1 MRELGILIKFE
12 YIKLFK
18 KRSTWII
25 LLLLL
30 AAGIF
35 GSVEMLIGNDTNNGL
50 SGTNYENMIKYKK
63 NALAL
68 SGGKIDTELIGEV
81 KQANLSYLERTV
93 NVRDVTKLN
102 QIYKETIEP
111 YESIMPLLSVG
122 YTGDYEATEFLAHL
136 TEENMDNFYPL
147 LLERQKQY
155 LKSDYLLTK
164 TEQEKLI
171 EYQAKIDIP
180 FSYSYDGGWQRI
192 RELLDSYGLI
202 FFIFGISICIA
213 PIFSGE
219 YSNKMDSLILS
230 TKYGKQAEIWAKL
243 IMAFSFTFFVS
254 VIYLLIQLA
263 VVLMIYGTS
272 GANNPIQL
280 ILKLKNVVYPL
291 DNVELTIIYI
301 VCVVCATLLSTAIT
315 CVLSSKM
322 KTSFSAIIISF
333 MLTIIPVLVQIPE
346 KYRILNKIYSLLPSR
361 MIQSKNIFP
370 NYMYGIGK
378 WLTPAYHFIPLF
390 CILAAAGLAVIAFR
404 GFRNHQVA

>member
-35 GSVEMLIGNDTNNGL
+35 GSVEMLIGNDINNGKT
-50 SGTNYENMIKYKK
+50 GTNYENMIKYKK

-68 SGGKIDTELIGEV
+68 SGGKINTELIQEV
-81 KQANLSYLERTV
+81 KTANLSYLERTS
-93 NVRDVTKLN
+93 NVREVTKLN
-102 QIYKETIEP
+102 EIYKETTEP
-111 YESIMPLLSVG
+111 YESIIPLLSVV
-122 YTGDYEATEFLAHL
+122 YTGGDDATEVLAHL
-136 TEENMDNFYPL
+136 TQEDMDNFYPL

-155 LKSDYLLTK
+155 LKSDDLLTK
-164 TEQEKLI
+164 AEEEKLMV
-171 EYQAKIDIP
+171 YQAEIDIP
-180 FSYSYDGGWQRI
+180 FSYSYDGGWQRV
-192 RELLDSYGLI
+192 RELLDSYGMI
-202 FFIFGISICIA
+202 FLIFGISICIA

-230 TKYGKQAEIWAKL
+230 TKYGKQVEIWAKL
-243 IMAFSFTFFVS
+243 IMAFSFTLLIS

-263 VVLMIYGTS
+263 AVLMLYGTS

-291 DNVELTIIYI
+291 DNIELTVIYI
-301 VCVVCATLLSTAIT
+301 ICVVCATLLSTAIT

-322 KTSFSAIIISF
+322 KTSFSAIIICF

-346 KYRILNKIYSLLPSR
+346 KYRLLNKIYSLLPSR

-378 WLTPAYHFIPLF
+378 WLAPAYHFIPLF
-390 CILAAAGLAVIAFR
+390 CILAGAGLTVIAFR